1 MSLTHKTSTI
11 KVFHIV
17 TQKEIKNKCKF
28 ILGSIPNNEYVEN
41 SEDFKFLL
49 EAFAL
54 CPYYEMKTK
63 GQRIVRIQKRSSGSY
78 NTSCFFLIRE
88 DGTMTDISYSKM
100 FRKNPMLDDLL
111 SALRYAID
119 PIISNF
125 RKNFVPFEYE
135 GTIYDNIDAVD
146 VDHYNLKF
154 KELAS
159 IWIDANGG
167 VEHLSRFINKVEDN
181 NPITCLVDEA
191 LVADFIQFHNRN
203 THLRFLPRKINQK
216 LH

>member
-1 MSLTHKTSTI
+1 M
-11 KVFHIV
+11 
-17 TQKEIKNKCKF
+17 TQKEIKDKCKS
-28 ILGSIPNNEYVEN
+28 ILGSIPNNGYVEKY
-41 SEDFKFLL
+41 EDFKFLL

-54 CPYYEMKTK
+54 CPYYEMKTT
-63 GQRIVRIQKRSSGSY
+63 GQKIVRIQKRSSGSY

-100 FRKNPMLDDLL
+100 FRRNPVLDDLL
-111 SALRYAID
+111 SALRYAIN
-119 PIISNF
+119 PIISDY
-125 RKNFVPFEYE
+125 RKSFVPFEYE
-135 GTIYDNIDAVD
+135 GVLFDNIDDVD

-159 IWIDANGG
+159 VWIEANGG
-167 VEHLSRFINKVEDN
+167 VEHLSTFINKTDDN
-181 NPITCLVDEA
+181 SSVTCLVDEM

-203 THLRFLPRKINQK
+203 THLRFLPRKVNQK